1 MPMPNMSPP
10 TPTIPRPQLTRDATS
25 MYRPSY
31 VSNTMLPGFFVN
43 SENDINGNEIPAD
56 GSMSFFPYRDLSR
69 IVVKQWSSPA
79 KLETAVYVL
88 EGLYPQQEQQAQHA
102 PLPAPPPPVVQQPQ
116 KPQGQSSQPVAQ
128 NVQQQ
133 DNALLEGFKQL
144 NNGLA
149 GAFKQL
155 ETSLGAI
162 NANLE
167 QLNSRFID
175 GDSVG

>member
-1 MPMPNMSPP
+1 MQMPNMSPP
-10 TPTIPRPQLTRDATS
+10 TPTIPRPNIDWNNGNMQRA
-25 MYRPSY
+25 SY
-31 VSNTMLPGFFVN
+31 VSNTMLPGYFVG
-43 SENDINGNEIPAD
+43 SINEINAKDIPAD
-56 GSMSFFPYRDLSR
+56 GSMSFFPFRDLSR
-69 IVVKQWSSPA
+69 IVVKQWSSPST
-79 KLETAVYVL
+79 LETAVYVL
-88 EGLYPQQEQQAQHA
+88 ESAYPQQNQQQEQ
-102 PLPAPPPPVVQQPQ
+102 PKYPAPPPPIVQNQPTQ
-116 KPQGQSSQPVAQ
+116 EVTQ

-155 ETSLGAI
+155 ESSLGAI

-167 QLNSRFID
+167 QLNGRFVD

>member
-1 MPMPNMSPP
+1 MPMPNMTPP
-10 TPTIPRPQLTRDATS
+10 TPTIPRPNIDWNNGG
-25 MYRPSY
+25 MVRPNY

-43 SENDINGNEIPAD
+43 SINEIQAKDIPAD
-56 GSMSFFPYRDLSR
+56 GSMSFFPFRDLSR
-69 IVVKQWSSPA
+69 IVVKQWSSPST
-79 KLETAVYVL
+79 LETAVYVL
-88 EGLYPQQEQQAQHA
+88 ESTYPQQNQTQSQQ
-102 PLPAPPPPVVQQPQ
+102 PSLPAPPPPVVQQ
-116 KPQGQSSQPVAQ
+116 QSQ
-128 NVQQQ
+128 NQAPRQVDQNMQQQ

-155 ETSLGAI
+155 EHSLEAI

-167 QLNSRFID
+167 QLNGRFVD